1 MNIRFY
7 EFTMFLSLAHG
18 LRTPGQEITF
28 TGRPKIHSHSQ
39 MFRYGRSI
47 FCLPHGPKFSDFF
60 GLYLHWVSVVRGTE
74 HRTWEENHDF
84 PSSDLLLSI
93 RFSIGSLRFGI
104 LWVNKKMGSVFSVK
118 GLLGVLQLYLRH
130 NLHPYHSY
138 SAFRLRRLNRGT
150 ASATRFY
157 DALTKN
163 YNVGSISPTYYAEV
177 LSKLYQII

>member
-1 MNIRFY
+1 MPGEEIA
-7 EFTMFLSLAHG
+7 FTA
-18 LRTPGQEITF
+18 
-28 TGRPKIHSHSQ
+28 RPKINSHSQ

-47 FCLPHGPKFSDFF
+47 FCLPHRPKFSDFF
-60 GLYLHWVSVVRGTE
+60 GLCLHWVSVVRGTE

-163 YNVGSISPTYYAEV
+163 YNLGSISPTY
-177 LSKLYQII
+177 